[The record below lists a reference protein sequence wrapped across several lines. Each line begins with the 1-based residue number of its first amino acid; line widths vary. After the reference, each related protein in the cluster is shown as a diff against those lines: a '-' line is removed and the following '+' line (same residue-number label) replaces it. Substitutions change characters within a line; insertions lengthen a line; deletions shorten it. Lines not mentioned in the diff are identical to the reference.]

1 MRPPPPSTVSCGSP
15 LSDLPNSQSTR
26 LAGSLVWHGIAG
38 YASAPWLHPM
48 PLAEAHTPA
57 TIALAS
63 RTGDARA
70 VRGCFD
76 GRGGAT
82 WGRAHV
88 LHPIMRECRAA
99 PSPRSHSRPSR
110 AVAISRVNTDL

>member
-48 PLAEAHTPA
+48 PLAEAHNPA

-76 GRGGAT
+76 GRGGAA
-82 WGRAHV
+82 WGGGPG
-88 LHPIMRECRAA
+88 LDPILPGSPAAASPRA
-99 PSPRSHSRPSR
+99 PS
-110 AVAISRVNTDL
+110 